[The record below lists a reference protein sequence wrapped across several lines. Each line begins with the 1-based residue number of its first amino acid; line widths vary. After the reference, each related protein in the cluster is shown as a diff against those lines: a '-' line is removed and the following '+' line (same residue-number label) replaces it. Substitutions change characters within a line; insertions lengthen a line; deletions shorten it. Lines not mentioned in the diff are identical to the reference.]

1 MMKMIRALTGKGFS
15 IRYQPERSEN
25 REGGIHEKYK
35 AGTRTVNDG
44 ICGRNCGNCLRG
56 HLDLCSR
63 FHGRS
68 ISALYNAHNA
78 TGKNRFSILD
88 ITEENEEPD
97 PLERISRTEEK
108 TGTGRSGSRFC
119 PFCGTAV
126 RDDFEFCDQCGKK
139 LP

>member
-1 MMKMIRALTGKGFS
+1 MKSIKPGRGPSMMES
-15 IRYQPERSEN
+15 
-25 REGGIHEKYK
+25 
-35 AGTRTVNDG
+35 AGAIAAAAFGVIWTVAAASMG
-44 ICGRNCGNCLRG
+44 APWFMAAFGVIFIILAVV
-56 HLDLCSR
+56 
-63 FHGRS
+63 
-68 ISALYNAHNA
+68 SALYNAHNA

-88 ITEENEEPD
+88 ITDENEELD

>member
-1 MMKMIRALTGKGFS
+1 MKSIKPGRGPSMMES
-15 IRYQPERSEN
+15 
-25 REGGIHEKYK
+25 
-35 AGTRTVNDG
+35 AGAIAAAVFGVIWTVAAASMG
-44 ICGRNCGNCLRG
+44 APWFMSAFGVIFIILAVV
-56 HLDLCSR
+56 
-63 FHGRS
+63 
-68 ISALYNAHNA
+68 SALYNAHNA

-88 ITEENEEPD
+88 ITDENEEPD

>member
-1 MMKMIRALTGKGFS
+1 MKSIKPGRGPSMMES
-15 IRYQPERSEN
+15 
-25 REGGIHEKYK
+25 
-35 AGTRTVNDG
+35 AGAIAAAVFGVIWTVAAASMG
-44 ICGRNCGNCLRG
+44 APWFMSTFGVIFIILAVV
-56 HLDLCSR
+56 
-63 FHGRS
+63 
-68 ISALYNAHNA
+68 SALYNAHNA

-88 ITEENEEPD
+88 ITDENEEPD